1 MFKSLAKILGGSDER
16 VIRKMQPDIEGINN
30 LETGFAHL
38 SDNELGAMSA
48 EFRQRIDSGVD
59 LDTLVHEAFAVVR
72 EAAKRTLEQRHFDVQ
87 LIGGLVLHQ
96 GQIAEMRTGEGKTL
110 VATLPAYL
118 NALTG
123 RGVHVVTV
131 NDYLARRDAQW
142 MGSVYD
148 KLGLTVGV
156 LQHESAYIYDPSPIN
171 PETGMEKL
179 HKVGRSEAYGADITY
194 GTNNEFGFD
203 YLRDN
208 MVIDKSQRV
217 QRDLHYAIVDE
228 VDNIL
233 IDEARTPLIIS
244 GPGEKAPSEYQKFA
258 KLVPNLKPEID
269 YTIEEKHKAVSL
281 TPEGITKIESSL
293 KLENLY
299 APSNFETVH
308 SIENALK
315 AKAIFNKDQEYVVR
329 NGEVIIVDEFTGRLM
344 QGRRYSDGLHQALE
358 AKESV
363 RIQRESI
370 TYATITLQ
378 NYFRLYTKLSG
389 MTGTAETEAEEFH
402 KIYQLEVVAIP
413 TNKPMARVDHPDL
426 VFKDEKAKLK
436 AVIAEIESRHISGQ
450 PVLVGTTDI
459 DKSEELSAM
468 LRRKGLPHEILN
480 AKQHE
485 REALVVAQAGK
496 PSAITVATNM
506 AGRGTDIVLGGNS
519 ESLDMDQDQ
528 WVDDHQSVINQ
539 GGLFILGTER
549 HEARRIDNQLRGRAG
564 RQGDPGESRFYVAL
578 DDELMRR
585 FGGDRIKSV
594 MEWAGLDEDTPI
606 ENKMIGRAIEGA
618 QVKVEAYHFDIRKH
632 LVEYDDVVNTHR
644 DVIYGEREKVL
655 AETDLKSNIQSMI
668 EIELS
673 RIVSEYTSDNVRE
686 NWNVDSLV
694 QELLAIMPPH
704 QDFSDPERIIHLD
717 SEELESGLI
726 DYSSELYQ
734 VMETSI
740 TEGVMR
746 QAERQIILQV
756 TDTAWVQHLTSM
768 ESLRQGI
775 GLHAYGQRD
784 PLVMYKREGH
794 QRFQDLRQRIQNDIV
809 RSIFHIGPSP
819 ARNGQNIKAK
829 NPVPSDTMISKV
841 GRQKETVPASSNKTG
856 RNEICPCGSGKK
868 FKKCHGA

>member
-1 MFKSLAKILGGSDER
+1 MFKSLVKILGGSDER
-16 VIRKMQPDIEGINN
+16 VIRKMQPDIEEINS
-30 LETGFAHL
+30 LETGFSRL
-38 SDNELGAMSA
+38 SDDELGAMSD
-48 EFRQRIDSGVD
+48 EFKQRIESGVD
-59 LDTLVHEAFAVVR
+59 LDELAHEAFAVVR
-72 EAAKRTLEQRHFDVQ
+72 EAAKRTLGQRHFDVQ
-87 LIGGLVLHQ
+87 LIGGLVLHH

-123 RGVHVVTV
+123 LGVHVVTV

-142 MGSVYD
+142 MGSVYH

-171 PETGMEKL
+171 PDIGMEQL
-179 HKVGRSEAYGADITY
+179 SRVGRSEAYGADITY

-217 QRDLHYAIVDE
+217 QRELNHAIVDE

-244 GPGEKAPSEYQKFA
+244 GPGEKPPSEYQKFS

-281 TPEGITKIESSL
+281 TAEGITNIESSL
-293 KLENLY
+293 RLENLY

-308 SIENALK
+308 LIENALK
-315 AKAIFNKDQEYVVR
+315 AKAIFTKDQEYVVR

-358 AKESV
+358 AKEGV

-378 NYFRLYTKLSG
+378 NYFRLYSKLSG

-402 KIYQLEVVAIP
+402 KIYKLEVVAIP
-413 TNKPMARVDHPDL
+413 TNKPMVRIDHPDL
-426 VFKDEKAKLK
+426 VFKDQNAKLK
-436 AVIAEIESRHISGQ
+436 AVVTEIESRHKSGQ

-459 DKSEELSAM
+459 DKSEELSAI

-485 REALVVAQAGK
+485 REALVVAQAGR
-496 PSAITVATNM
+496 PGAITVATNM

-519 ESLDMDQDQ
+519 ESLELEEEQ
-528 WVDDHQSVINQ
+528 WVGDHQTVIDQ

-585 FGGDRIKSV
+585 FGGDRIASV
-594 MEWAGLDEDTPI
+594 MEWAGLDENTPI

-668 EIELS
+668 EVELS

-686 NWNVDSLV
+686 NWNVDSLI

-704 QDFSDPERIIHLD
+704 QDFSDPDKILD
-717 SEELESGLI
+717 LDPRDFESGLI
-726 DYSSELYQ
+726 DYSGELYQ
-734 VMETSI
+734 VMETNI

-809 RSIFHIGPSP
+809 RSIFHIGAGP

-829 NPVPSDTMISKV
+829 KPAKNETIISKV
-841 GRQKETVPASSNKTG
+841 GRQKETVSASSNKTG

-868 FKKCHGA
+868 FKKCHGV